1 MLRQHTAWGQSQDFK
16 SGGLFPHP
24 VPWTTLP
31 SRLLAC
37 KLEVYSHIGVEY
49 SNIGLPWWSSGK
61 ESTRQCKRGRFDPW
75 IWKVPWK
82 RKWQPTPLLLLG
94 NPMDRGAWW
103 APVHVVMKSR
113 TLLSDWACKIR
124 YIFLDGVIYPKL
136 PRVTSL
142 SILELCKGQWTWF
155 DSRGTAHCWA
165 EPRCLVL
172 SQFLEKH
179 RCSEN
184 SLHASTDTWPSGE
197 WTGCLL

>member
-1 MLRQHTAWGQSQDFK
+1 MQERQIWSLDSEGPLEKEMATHSIVIAGKSHGQRS
-16 SGGLFPHP
+16 L
-24 VPWTTLP
+24 
-31 SRLLAC
+31 
-37 KLEVYSHIGVEY
+37 VE
-49 SNIGLPWWSSGK
+49 
-61 ESTRQCKRGRFDPW
+61 
-75 IWKVPWK
+75 
-82 RKWQPTPLLLLG
+82 
-94 NPMDRGAWW
+94 
-103 APVHVVMKSR
+103 PVHGGVLVEPVHGVTKSQ

-124 YIFLDGVIYPKL
+124 YIFLDGAVYPKL
-136 PRVTSL
+136 SGVTSL
-142 SILELCKGQWTWF
+142 SILEPCKGQWTWF